1 VSERPAPP
9 ARQLPLSLPHK
20 AAMSRADFL
29 LGEANRTAIELI
41 DRWPLWPERGALL
54 TGPAGS
60 GKTHLVE
67 IFRSVSGAGVIAA
80 EQLPWAEPE
89 ALVARGAVAVEDLHR
104 APADETALFHLV
116 NLAREQN
123 VALLLTSR
131 LAPAALRVSLPDLLS
146 RLRATH
152 PVALAAPD
160 DELLR
165 RVLTKLFADRQLTVE
180 AAVVDFIALRIERS
194 LEAANAI
201 AARLDRE
208 ALAAGRPVTKRLAGV
223 IIAEMFDRQPDF
235 WPEDA
240 GWNESDRGRSRS
252 IGLGGGGAEDVDGR
266 DKPGHD
272 GDGES

>member
-1 VSERPAPP
+1 MP

-29 LGEANRTAIELI
+29 VGAANRTAIELI
-41 DRWPLWPERGALL
+41 DRWPLWPERGALV

-67 IFRSVSGAGVIAA
+67 IFRSVSGGGVIAA

-104 APADETALFHLV
+104 AAADETALFHLI
-116 NLAREQN
+116 NLAAERN

-131 LAPAALRVSLPDLLS
+131 LAPAGLRVALPDLVS
-146 RLRATH
+146 RLRAIE
-152 PVALAAPD
+152 PIALAAPD

-180 AAVVDFIALRIERS
+180 APVIDFIALRIERS

-208 ALAAGRPVTKRLAGV
+208 ALAASRPVTKRLAGV

-235 WPEDA
+235 WPED
-240 GWNESDRGRSRS
+240 GR
-252 IGLGGGGAEDVDGR
+252 AE
-266 DKPGHD
+266 
-272 GDGES
+272 